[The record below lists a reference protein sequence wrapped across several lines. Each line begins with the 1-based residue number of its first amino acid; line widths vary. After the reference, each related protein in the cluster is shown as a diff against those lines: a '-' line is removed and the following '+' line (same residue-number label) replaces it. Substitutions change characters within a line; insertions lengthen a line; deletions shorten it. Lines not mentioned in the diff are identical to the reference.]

1 MQVQRFLF
9 ISLLLRV
16 IHCPVS
22 AQIRLPWSVAS
33 IVRYERD
40 NMQSNSVP
48 NLGPQFLLKHL
59 GDLELFFFSYA
70 SLDLIPTVGLQLS
83 LGSLC
88 SKALLSLP
96 FCEVPCKV
104 LLHPVSYFCCFWKSA
119 LILLNLIFYCI
130 HICLLYVDKYA
141 IIFSSICESLCSLYY
156 PLEGKI
162 KISMMFSHSLMP
174 HNCQVLYKNKFSNSK
189 VVKIFTLVILC
200 K

>member
-1 MQVQRFLF
+1 MQVQSFLF

-83 LGSLC
+83 LGPLC

-104 LLHPVSYFCCFWKSA
+104 LLHPVSYFCCSWKSA

-130 HICLLYVDKYA
+130 HICLLYVDKYT
-141 IIFSSICESLCSLYY
+141 IIFSSICEISVSSTIFWRAKLKFQWCLVTPSC
-156 PLEGKI
+156 PTTVRFSI
-162 KISMMFSHSLMP
+162 KISFL
-174 HNCQVLYKNKFSNSK
+174 
-189 VVKIFTLVILC
+189 ILRL
-200 K
+200 

>member
-1 MQVQRFLF
+1 MQVQNFLF

-33 IVRYERD
+33 IVRYKRD

-83 LGSLC
+83 LGPLC
-88 SKALLSLP
+88 SKVLLSLP
-96 FCEVPCKV
+96 FCEVPWKV
-104 LLHPVSYFCCFWKSA
+104 LLHPVSYFCCSWKSA

-130 HICLLYVDKYA
+130 HICLLYVNKYT
-141 IIFSSICESLCSLYY
+141 IIFSSICEISVFSVLSF
-156 PLEGKI
+156 EGQ
-162 KISMMFSHSLMP
+162 
-174 HNCQVLYKNKFSNSK
+174 N
-189 VVKIFTLVILC
+189 
-200 K
+200 